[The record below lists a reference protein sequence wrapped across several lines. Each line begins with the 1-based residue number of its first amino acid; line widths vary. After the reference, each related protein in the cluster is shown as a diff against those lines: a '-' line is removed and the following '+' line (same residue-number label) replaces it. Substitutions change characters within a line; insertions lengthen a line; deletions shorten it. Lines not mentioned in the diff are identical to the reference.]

1 MSPPNSLLIGI
12 EQIFLL
18 IFMLMILVGITGGNP
33 SIVLKLVFDIA
44 GQVVTTLL
52 SLLSTLLI
60 SLIRLSA
67 NVLMSGFKL
76 LAETLANASKSQG
89 DR

>member
-1 MSPPNSLLIGI
+1 MSPPSSLLIGI

-18 IFMLMILVGITGGNP
+18 IFMLMVLVGIAGGNP
-33 SIVLKLVFDIA
+33 SIVLKPVFDIA

-52 SLLSTLLI
+52 SLLSTFLN
-60 SLIRLSA
+60 SLIRLLA

-76 LAETLANASKSQG
+76 LAETLANASKSQR